1 MTGETKRWFAG
12 VDWGSERH
20 QVCLLDGAGAV
31 VGERAF
37 AHGGAG
43 LVALCDWLVS
53 LAGDPGSVAV
63 AIEVPH
69 GPVVDVLLDRGFAV
83 HAINPKQLDR
93 LRDRFSVAGAK
104 DDRRDARV
112 AAAGLRTD
120 PHLFRPLRV
129 GDPGVIELREW
140 SRLAEELQQE
150 RVRLANRIRQQLW
163 RYDPQMLELSE
174 DLTAEWILELWTMA
188 PTPAE
193 AARLREATLARLL
206 RRHRIRRLEAAS
218 VLEVLRRPA
227 IAVAA
232 GVTEAAVLH
241 LRSLIARLR
250 LANAEFRQAEQKLN
264 ELCAGLS
271 RDAAATKGSPCDA
284 EILRS
289 LPGVGTVILAILLT
303 EAGDPLARRDHAALR
318 TLSGVA
324 PVTKRSGKSRI
335 VVMRYAAQVRLRQ
348 AVFHWARVA
357 VVQDPKS
364 RSRYDALRQRGHSFG
379 RCLRTVADRL
389 LGLAC
394 VLLRQQVVFDPDH
407 GLAKTA

>member
-1 MTGETKRWFAG
+1 MTDETKRWFAG

-37 AHGGAG
+37 AHDGAG

-53 LAGDPGSVAV
+53 LAGDPGAVAV

-69 GPVVDVLLDRGFAV
+69 GPVVDALLDRGFAV

-120 PHLFRPLRV
+120 PHLFRQV
-129 GDPGVIELREW
+129 TAGDPGVVELREW

-150 RVRLANRIRQQLW
+150 RVRLGNRIRQQLW
-163 RYDPQMLELSE
+163 RYYPQLLELGE
-174 DLTAEWILELWTMA
+174 DVTAEWILALWTMA
-188 PTPAE
+188 PTPAK
-193 AARLREATLARLL
+193 AARLREATIAKLL
-206 RRHRIRRLEAAS
+206 SQHRIRRLDAAGA
-218 VLEVLRRPA
+218 LGALRQPA
-227 IAVAA
+227 ITVAA

-241 LRSLIARLR
+241 LRSLVARLR
-250 LANAEFRQAEQKLN
+250 LANTEFHQAERKLD
-264 ELCAGLS
+264 ELCASLS
-271 RDAAATKGSPCDA
+271 PDAAAAAHGPVDA
-284 EILRS
+284 AILRS
-289 LPGVGTVILAILLT
+289 LPGVGTIILATLLT
-303 EAGDPLARRDHAALR
+303 EAADPLGRRDHAALR

-324 PVTKRSGKSRI
+324 PVTKRSGKTCI

-357 VVQDPKS
+357 IVRDPKS
-364 RSRYDALRQRGHSFG
+364 RSRYEALRARGHSYG
-379 RCLRTVADRL
+379 RALRGVADRL
-389 LGLAC
+389 LGVAC
-394 VLLRQQVVFDPDH
+394 VLLRRQVLFDPNHD
-407 GLAKTA
+407 APMAA

>member
-112 AAAGLRTD
+112 AADGLRTD
-120 PHLFRPLRV
+120 PHLFRQV
-129 GDPGVIELREW
+129 TAGDPSVVELREW

-150 RVRLANRIRQQLW
+150 RLRLANRIRQQLW
-163 RYDPQMLELSE
+163 RYYPQLLELGE
-174 DLTAEWILELWTMA
+174 DVTAEWVLALWSVA
-188 PTPAE
+188 PTPAK
-193 AARLREATLARLL
+193 AAQLREATVARLL
-206 RRHRIRRLEAAS
+206 ARHRIRRLDAAS
-218 VLEVLRRPA
+218 VLGVLRQPA
-227 IAVAA
+227 ITVAA

-241 LRSLIARLR
+241 LRSLVARLR
-250 LANAEFRQAEQKLN
+250 LANTEFHQAEQKLD
-264 ELCAGLS
+264 ELCARLS
-271 RDAAATKGSPCDA
+271 QDATVAAHGPCDA
-284 EILRS
+284 AILRS
-289 LPGVGTVILAILLT
+289 LPGVGLVVLATLLT
-303 EAGDPLARRDHAALR
+303 EAGDPLARRDYAALP

-324 PVTKRSGKSRI
+324 PVTKRSGKTCI
-335 VVMRYAAQVRLRQ
+335 VVMRYAAQDRLRQ
-348 AVFHWARVA
+348 AMFHWARVA
-357 VVQDPKS
+357 AVHDPKS
-364 RSRYDALRQRGHSFG
+364 RSRYEALRARGHSYG
-379 RCLRTVADRL
+379 RALRGVADRL
-389 LGLAC
+389 LGVAC
-394 VLLRQQVVFDPDH
+394 ALLRQQVLFDPDH
-407 GLAKTA
+407 AKPTAA